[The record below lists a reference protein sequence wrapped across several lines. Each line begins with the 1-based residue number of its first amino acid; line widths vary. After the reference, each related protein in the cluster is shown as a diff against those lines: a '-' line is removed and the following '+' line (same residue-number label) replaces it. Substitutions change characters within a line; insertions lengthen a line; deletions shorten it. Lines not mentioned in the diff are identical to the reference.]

1 MEDKLISLDTAIAE
15 IKAHKERIGTDN
27 DFYQLAHDHIIR
39 LINNLEPVNIEE
51 LYVNGYRVKD
61 LIIIAERLRKDN
73 IDPIVLKANNEAFM
87 DGYKICSE
95 EFKASLEKSVQEI
108 IGDKYI

>member
-1 MEDKLISLDTAIAE
+1 MARYIDLDLAIQE
-15 IKAHKERIGTDN
+15 IQAHKERIGTDN

-39 LINNLEPVNIEE
+39 IISKLEAVDIEE
-51 LYVNGYRVKD
+51 TYVKGYRVKD
-61 LIIIAERLRKDN
+61 LVIIAERLRKDK

-87 DGYKICSE
+87 EGYKICSE
-95 EFKASLEKSVQEI
+95 EFKAHLEKSVEKI

>member
-1 MEDKLISLDTAIAE
+1 MARYIDLDLAIQE
-15 IKAHKERIGTDN
+15 IQAHKERIGTDN

-51 LYVNGYRVKD
+51 LYVYGYRVKD

-73 IDPIVLKANNEAFM
+73 IDPIVLKANNDAFM
-87 DGYKICSE
+87 DGYKICLE
-95 EFKASLEKSVQEI
+95 EFKASLEKSVQKI